1 MQSWCAGWEQRPPCA
16 GLHSICQWSPKR
28 EGGRCLDLACRDPGV
43 GKRERVQDSSGVS
56 VCVCVCVRMR
66 ACMCGGGSLLFFR
79 MTFLTV
85 IFSLTFQYS
94 WGAVQLVPL
103 TTHPIQV
110 CCGVHKLVQLA
121 LYLCCPSRI
130 AVYKVM
136 SFKTRELWKSQG
148 SGDLM
153 SQPSICVR
161 RLNLNTTS

>member
-1 MQSWCAGWEQRPPCA
+1 MQRS
-16 GLHSICQWSPKR
+16 
-28 EGGRCLDLACRDPGV
+28 RDW
-43 GKRERVQDSSGVS
+43 KERKSTRFKWGEC

-66 ACMCGGGSLLFFR
+66 ACMCGGGSLLFLR

-94 WGAVQLVPL
+94 WGAVQLAPL

-130 AVYKVM
+130 AVYEVM
-136 SFKTRELWKSQG
+136 SFKTHELWKSQG

-153 SQPSICVR
+153 CQPSICVR